1 MKFLGRVYYLL
12 AFVLFVC
19 RKRVGKRMLHLG
31 IVILT
36 SMSFTV
42 GCAAWPEKETY
53 STTNIEEYRNFEGH
67 ISEEK
72 EGIFSGLK
80 IFPLELTEEIH
91 SVSYIYECENVAF
104 NNGYF
109 IYLEG
114 VWSEAAFEQEIQRLQ
129 SIFLSY
135 GEESKRIIYDAKTF
149 AYPAYITVFD
159 DAEGCMEYALVDK
172 ENKRIVYLYCQFQEH
187 LLESKVDKQ
196 YILTG
201 QEEVENE
208 SLQQGYNMYKFEV
221 KDGVFEYLK

>member
-1 MKFLGRVYYLL
+1 MRAGDCMSKG
-12 AFVLFVC
+12 
-19 RKRVGKRMLHLG
+19 KRVLHLG
-31 IVILT
+31 IVILIF
-36 SMSFTV
+36 MLFTC
-42 GCAAWPEKETY
+42 GCAVWPGKETY
-53 STTNIEEYRNFEGH
+53 STTNIGEYRNFEGH

-80 IFPLELTEEIH
+80 IFPLELTEEMHNI
-91 SVSYIYECENVAF
+91 SYIYECENVAF

-114 VWSEAAFEQEIQRLQ
+114 VWSEEAFEQEIQRLR
-129 SIFLSY
+129 SISLSY
-135 GEESKRIIYDAKTF
+135 REESKKIIYDAKTF

-159 DAEGCMEYALVDK
+159 DAEGCMEYALVDE

-196 YILTG
+196 YILKE

-208 SLQQGYNMYKFEV
+208 SLQKGYNMYKFEV